1 MPRKQWD
8 ACRATVAGILCT
20 SALGL
25 TGCGTFSP
33 ARIEMQ
39 PVERRDLSRDQLLAM
54 LDGQSKLLRFSATTR
69 VSILEEGS
77 VIPATVMDALRK
89 EHGKPY
95 QKRFTEADV
104 NGSFFLSRDAQG
116 HVNVSMSGE
125 VQGINGVGFTL
136 LGKDR
141 SFWMLI
147 PTSQEERDKA
157 VTQGQSAPNGKVL
170 YGTFEADTLRPKDRY
185 SIRPQDFADLM
196 LTGEARL
203 ALNGQD
209 ICYVE
214 KWQDY
219 YVMNFL
225 RPDWP
230 NHIYSK
236 IWFDRQNLRVAIHQL
251 FDSAGELVAEARF
264 KDYGRYPMAKDP
276 KVRMEIPVQVEFLW
290 PRDRILMRAL
300 FADVKLNDDIPA
312 KRFDEKRFEG
322 YPTELIEAPPA
333 R

>member
-1 MPRKQWD
+1 MSRKQGN
-8 ACRATVAGILCT
+8 ACWAMVTGALFT

-33 ARIEMQ
+33 TRIETQ
-39 PVERRDLSRDQLLAM
+39 PVERREASRDQLLAI
-54 LDGQSKLLRFSATTR
+54 LNGQSKLLRISATTR
-69 VSILEEGS
+69 VGILEEGS

-89 EHGKPY
+89 EHDKPY
-95 QKRFTEADV
+95 NKRFTEADV

-116 HVNVSMSGE
+116 HVDVNVSGE

-157 VTQGQSAPNGKVL
+157 ASQGQAAPNGKVL
-170 YGTFEADTLRPKDRY
+170 YGTFEADELRPKDRY

-196 LTGEARL
+196 LAAEAKL

-236 IWFDRQNLRVAIHQL
+236 IWFERQNLTVAVHQL

-264 KDYGRYPMAKDP
+264 RDYGRYALAKDT
-276 KVRMEIPVQVEFLW
+276 KVKVEIPVQVDFLW
-290 PRDRILMRAL
+290 PRDRVLMRAQ
-300 FADVKLNDDIPA
+300 FSGVKLNADIPA
-312 KRFDEKRFEG
+312 RIFDEKRFEG
-322 YPTELIEAPPA
+322 YPTERIEAPPA